1 MRYIQNISR
10 EQTRLLPYSVEEM
23 VEETNPVRVIHAYVD
38 SLPMETLGFERAEPA
53 QTGRPAYDPRDLL
66 KLYIYGYLNRI
77 RSSRKLMTECRRNVE
92 LFYLLN
98 MLRPDFRTIADFRK
112 RNRKALK
119 EVFRDFVKACAE
131 LKLLGKETVAIDG
144 TKIRA
149 SNSKKKS
156 YTPEILEKKI
166 EYLEEQERGI
176 EEYLEKMD
184 KADQEEKRA
193 PVMDI
198 KPEDMPQKLEQIRER
213 VAKYKG
219 YQKRMKETGETQ
231 ILETDPECRTI
242 HTKEGQLPAY
252 NIQTAV
258 DDRHH
263 LIVSFETTN
272 ANTDQGL
279 LDQMAEQTKEEMGVE
294 TIEVLADKGY
304 ESRQDIE
311 KCVMHGTVPNVGYK
325 YDKDERI
332 FDLEYIPNE
341 IDEQTRCSEKP
352 EDIQKCLHAGVL
364 PRCYEGTSVEVQL
377 QKRSVMSCFIRHEDG
392 RVTCPMGRELFKHSV
407 RKHGT
412 IYGSRE
418 ACRTCPNRCTDS
430 KNAKTVSIG
439 HNTNIVAVRMYG
451 NPEYPLQRLPEG
463 FVPHNS
469 IGRPQKPERVR
480 LILRRNPDDMQRR
493 KELVEHPFG
502 TIKWY
507 DGAHYFLCRGKEMVS
522 AEIALSFL
530 TYNLRRAIRILG
542 VGALVA
548 HFNARNQKNRV
559 GIPLCLPLL
568 DANLCKIDKKKV

>member
-198 KPEDMPQKLEQIRER
+198 RPEDMPQKLEQIRER

-294 TIEVLADKGY
+294 TIEALADKGY

-325 YDKDERI
+325 YDKNERI
-332 FDLEYIPNE
+332 FDLAYIPNE

-377 QKRSVMSCFIRHEDG
+377 QRRSVMSCFIRHEDG
-392 RVTCPMGRELFKHSV
+392 RVTCPMGRELFKHNV

-451 NPEYPLQRLPEG
+451 NPEYPLQKLPEG
-463 FVPHNS
+463 FIPHNS

-548 HFNARNQKNRV
+548 HFNARNQKNR
-559 GIPLCLPLL
+559 G
-568 DANLCKIDKKKV
+568 

>member
-198 KPEDMPQKLEQIRER
+198 RPEDMPQKLEQIRER
-213 VAKYKG
+213 VEKYKG

-294 TIEVLADKGY
+294 TIEALADKGY

-332 FDLEYIPNE
+332 FDLAYIPNE

-377 QKRSVMSCFIRHEDG
+377 QRRSVMSCFIRHEDG
-392 RVTCPMGRELFKHSV
+392 RVTCPMGRELFKHNV

-451 NPEYPLQRLPEG
+451 NPEYPLQKLPEG
-463 FVPHNS
+463 FIPHNS

-548 HFNARNQKNRV
+548 HFNARNQKNR
-559 GIPLCLPLL
+559 G
-568 DANLCKIDKKKV
+568 

>member
-10 EQTRLLPYSVEEM
+10 EQTRFLPYSVEEM
-23 VEETNPVRVIHAYVD
+23 VEETNPARVIHAYVD

-294 TIEVLADKGY
+294 TIEALADKGY

-332 FDLEYIPNE
+332 FDLAYIPNE

-392 RVTCPMGRELFKHSV
+392 RVTCPMGRELFKHNV

-451 NPEYPLQRLPEG
+451 NPEYPLQKLPEG
-463 FVPHNS
+463 FIPHNS

-548 HFNARNQKNRV
+548 HFNARNQKNR
-559 GIPLCLPLL
+559 G
-568 DANLCKIDKKKV
+568 

>member
-38 SLPMETLGFERAEPA
+38 SLPIEALGFERAEPA

-166 EYLEEQERGI
+166 EYLEEQGRGI

-198 KPEDMPQKLEQIRER
+198 RPEDMPQKLEQIRER

-294 TIEVLADKGY
+294 TIKVLADKGY

-332 FDLEYIPNE
+332 FDLAYIPNE

-377 QKRSVMSCFIRHEDG
+377 QRRSVMSCFIRHEDG

-451 NPEYPLQRLPEG
+451 NPEYPLQKLPEG
-463 FVPHNS
+463 FIPHNS

-548 HFNARNQKNRV
+548 HFNARNQKNR
-559 GIPLCLPLL
+559 G
-568 DANLCKIDKKKV
+568 

>member
-377 QKRSVMSCFIRHEDG
+377 QRRSVMSCFIRHEDG

-451 NPEYPLQRLPEG
+451 NPEYPLQKLPEG

-548 HFNARNQKNRV
+548 HFNARNQKNR
-559 GIPLCLPLL
+559 G
-568 DANLCKIDKKKV
+568 

>member
-184 KADQEEKRA
+184 RADQEEKRA

-377 QKRSVMSCFIRHEDG
+377 QRRSVMSCFIRHEDG
-392 RVTCPMGRELFKHSV
+392 RVICPMGRELFKHSV

-451 NPEYPLQRLPEG
+451 NPEYPLQKLPEG

-548 HFNARNQKNRV
+548 HFNARNQKNR
-559 GIPLCLPLL
+559 G
-568 DANLCKIDKKKV
+568 

>member
-294 TIEVLADKGY
+294 TIEALADKGY

-325 YDKDERI
+325 YDKNERI
-332 FDLEYIPNE
+332 FDLAYIPNE

-392 RVTCPMGRELFKHSV
+392 RVTCPMGRELFKHNV

-451 NPEYPLQRLPEG
+451 NPEYPLQKLPEG

-548 HFNARNQKNRV
+548 HFNARNQKNR
-559 GIPLCLPLL
+559 G
-568 DANLCKIDKKKV
+568 

>member
-332 FDLEYIPNE
+332 FDLAYIPNE

-377 QKRSVMSCFIRHEDG
+377 QRRSVMSCFIRHEDG
-392 RVTCPMGRELFKHSV
+392 RVTCPMGRELFKHNV

-451 NPEYPLQRLPEG
+451 NPEYPLQKLPEG

-548 HFNARNQKNRV
+548 HFNARNQKNR
-559 GIPLCLPLL
+559 G
-568 DANLCKIDKKKV
+568 

>member
-23 VEETNPVRVIHAYVD
+23 VEETNPARVIHAYVD

-451 NPEYPLQRLPEG
+451 NPEYPLQKLPEG
-463 FVPHNS
+463 FIPHNS

-548 HFNARNQKNRV
+548 HFNARNQKNR
-559 GIPLCLPLL
+559 G
-568 DANLCKIDKKKV
+568 

>member
-184 KADQEEKRA
+184 RADQEEKRA

-294 TIEVLADKGY
+294 TIKVLADKGY

-341 IDEQTRCSEKP
+341 IDEQTCCSEKP

-364 PRCYEGTSVEVQL
+364 PCCYEGTSVEVQL
-377 QKRSVMSCFIRHEDG
+377 QRRSVMSCFIRHEDG
-392 RVTCPMGRELFKHSV
+392 RVICPMGRELFKHSV

-451 NPEYPLQRLPEG
+451 NPEYPLQKLPKG

-548 HFNARNQKNRV
+548 HFNARNQKNR
-559 GIPLCLPLL
+559 G
-568 DANLCKIDKKKV
+568 

>member
-23 VEETNPVRVIHAYVD
+23 VEGTNPVRVIHAYVD

-548 HFNARNQKNRV
+548 HFNARNQKNR
-559 GIPLCLPLL
+559 G
-568 DANLCKIDKKKV
+568 

>member
-23 VEETNPVRVIHAYVD
+23 VEETNPARVIHAYVD

-213 VAKYKG
+213 VEKYKG

-294 TIEVLADKGY
+294 TIEALADKGY

-332 FDLEYIPNE
+332 FDLAYIPNE

-377 QKRSVMSCFIRHEDG
+377 QRRSVMSCFIRHEDG
-392 RVTCPMGRELFKHSV
+392 RVTCPMGRELFKHNV

-451 NPEYPLQRLPEG
+451 NPEYPLQKLPEG
-463 FVPHNS
+463 FIPHNS

-548 HFNARNQKNRV
+548 HFNARNQKNR
-559 GIPLCLPLL
+559 G
-568 DANLCKIDKKKV
+568 

>member
-294 TIEVLADKGY
+294 TIEALADKGY

-332 FDLEYIPNE
+332 FDLAYIPNE

-377 QKRSVMSCFIRHEDG
+377 QRRSIMSCFIRHEDG
-392 RVTCPMGRELFKHSV
+392 RVTCPMGRELFKHNV

-451 NPEYPLQRLPEG
+451 NPEYPLQKLPEG
-463 FVPHNS
+463 FIPHNS

-548 HFNARNQKNRV
+548 HFNARNQKNR
-559 GIPLCLPLL
+559 G
-568 DANLCKIDKKKV
+568 

>member
-184 KADQEEKRA
+184 RADQEEKRA

-352 EDIQKCLHAGVL
+352 EDIQKCLHAGVI

-377 QKRSVMSCFIRHEDG
+377 QRRSVMSCFIRHEDG

-451 NPEYPLQRLPEG
+451 NPEYPLQKLPEG

-548 HFNARNQKNRV
+548 HFNARNQKNR
-559 GIPLCLPLL
+559 G
-568 DANLCKIDKKKV
+568 

>member
-198 KPEDMPQKLEQIRER
+198 RPEDMPQKLEQIRER

-294 TIEVLADKGY
+294 TIEALADKGY

-332 FDLEYIPNE
+332 FDLAYIPNE

-377 QKRSVMSCFIRHEDG
+377 QRRSVMSCFIRHEDG
-392 RVTCPMGRELFKHSV
+392 RVTCPMGRELFKHNV

-418 ACRTCPNRCTDS
+418 ACRTCTNRCTDS

-451 NPEYPLQRLPEG
+451 NPEYPLQKLPEG
-463 FVPHNS
+463 FIPHNS

-548 HFNARNQKNRV
+548 HFNARNQKNR
-559 GIPLCLPLL
+559 G
-568 DANLCKIDKKKV
+568 

>member
-377 QKRSVMSCFIRHEDG
+377 QRRSVMSCFIRHEDG
-392 RVTCPMGRELFKHSV
+392 RVICPMGRELFKHSV

-451 NPEYPLQRLPEG
+451 NPEYPLQKLPEG
-463 FVPHNS
+463 FIPHNS

-548 HFNARNQKNRV
+548 HFNARNQKNR
-559 GIPLCLPLL
+559 G
-568 DANLCKIDKKKV
+568 

>member
-294 TIEVLADKGY
+294 TIEALADKGY

-377 QKRSVMSCFIRHEDG
+377 QRRSVMSCFIRHEDG
-392 RVTCPMGRELFKHSV
+392 RVTCPMGRELFKHNV

-412 IYGSRE
+412 IYGSQE

-439 HNTNIVAVRMYG
+439 HNTNIVAVHMYG
-451 NPEYPLQRLPEG
+451 NPEYPLQKLPEG
-463 FVPHNS
+463 FIPHNS

-548 HFNARNQKNRV
+548 HFNARNQKNR
-559 GIPLCLPLL
+559 G
-568 DANLCKIDKKKV
+568 

>member
-53 QTGRPAYDPRDLL
+53 QTGRLAYDPRDLL

-294 TIEVLADKGY
+294 TIEALADKGY

-332 FDLEYIPNE
+332 FDLAYIPNE

-377 QKRSVMSCFIRHEDG
+377 QRRSVMSCFIRHEDG
-392 RVTCPMGRELFKHSV
+392 RVTCPMGRELFKHNV

-451 NPEYPLQRLPEG
+451 NPEYPLQKLPEG
-463 FVPHNS
+463 FIPHNS

-548 HFNARNQKNRV
+548 HFNARNQKNR
-559 GIPLCLPLL
+559 G
-568 DANLCKIDKKKV
+568 

>member
-219 YQKRMKETGETQ
+219 YQKRMKKTGETQ

-377 QKRSVMSCFIRHEDG
+377 QRRSVMSCFIRHEDG

-451 NPEYPLQRLPEG
+451 NPEYPLQKLPEG

-548 HFNARNQKNRV
+548 HFNARNQKNR
-559 GIPLCLPLL
+559 G
-568 DANLCKIDKKKV
+568 

>member
-294 TIEVLADKGY
+294 TIEALADKGY

-332 FDLEYIPNE
+332 FDLAYIPNE

-377 QKRSVMSCFIRHEDG
+377 QRRSVMSCFIRHEDG
-392 RVTCPMGRELFKHSV
+392 RVTCPMGRELFKHNV

-451 NPEYPLQRLPEG
+451 NPEYPLQKLPEG
-463 FVPHNS
+463 FIPHNS

-548 HFNARNQKNRV
+548 HFNARNQKNR
-559 GIPLCLPLL
+559 G
-568 DANLCKIDKKKV
+568 

>member
-184 KADQEEKRA
+184 RADQEEKRA

-294 TIEVLADKGY
+294 TIEALADKGY

-332 FDLEYIPNE
+332 FDLAYIPNE

-377 QKRSVMSCFIRHEDG
+377 QRRSVMSCFIRHEDG
-392 RVTCPMGRELFKHSV
+392 RVTCPMGRELFKHNV

-451 NPEYPLQRLPEG
+451 NPEYPLQKLPEG

-548 HFNARNQKNRV
+548 HFNARNQKNR
-559 GIPLCLPLL
+559 G
-568 DANLCKIDKKKV
+568 

>member
-219 YQKRMKETGETQ
+219 YQKRMKETGDTQ

-294 TIEVLADKGY
+294 TIEALADKGY

-332 FDLEYIPNE
+332 FDLAYIPNE

-377 QKRSVMSCFIRHEDG
+377 QRRSVMSCFIRHEDG
-392 RVTCPMGRELFKHSV
+392 RVTCPMGRELFKHNV

-451 NPEYPLQRLPEG
+451 NPEYPLQKLPEG
-463 FVPHNS
+463 FIPHNS

-548 HFNARNQKNRV
+548 HFNERNQKNR
-559 GIPLCLPLL
+559 G
-568 DANLCKIDKKKV
+568 

>member
-10 EQTRLLPYSVEEM
+10 EQTRFLPYSVEEM

-156 YTPEILEKKI
+156 YTPEILKKKI

-184 KADQEEKRA
+184 KADQEEKRV

-294 TIEVLADKGY
+294 TIEALADKGY

-311 KCVMHGTVPNVGYK
+311 KCIMHGTVPNVGYK

-332 FDLEYIPNE
+332 FDLAYIPNE

-377 QKRSVMSCFIRHEDG
+377 QRRSVMSCFIRHEDG
-392 RVTCPMGRELFKHSV
+392 RVTCPMGRELFKHNV

-451 NPEYPLQRLPEG
+451 NPEYPLQKLPEG
-463 FVPHNS
+463 FIPHNS

-548 HFNARNQKNRV
+548 HFNARNQKNR
-559 GIPLCLPLL
+559 G
-568 DANLCKIDKKKV
+568 

>member
-184 KADQEEKRA
+184 MADQEEKRA

-451 NPEYPLQRLPEG
+451 NPEYPLQKLPEG
-463 FVPHNS
+463 FIPHNS

-548 HFNARNQKNRV
+548 HFNARNQKNR
-559 GIPLCLPLL
+559 G
-568 DANLCKIDKKKV
+568 

>member
-377 QKRSVMSCFIRHEDG
+377 QRRSVMSCFIRHEDG

-463 FVPHNS
+463 FIPHNS

-548 HFNARNQKNRV
+548 HFNARNQKNR
-559 GIPLCLPLL
+559 G
-568 DANLCKIDKKKV
+568 

>member
-23 VEETNPVRVIHAYVD
+23 VEETNPARVIHAYVD

-332 FDLEYIPNE
+332 FDLAYIPNE

-377 QKRSVMSCFIRHEDG
+377 QRRSVMSCFIRHEDG
-392 RVTCPMGRELFKHSV
+392 RVTCPMGRELFKHNV

-451 NPEYPLQRLPEG
+451 NPEYPLQKLPEG
-463 FVPHNS
+463 FIPHNS

-548 HFNARNQKNRV
+548 HFNARNQKNR
-559 GIPLCLPLL
+559 G
-568 DANLCKIDKKKV
+568 

>member
-242 HTKEGQLPAY
+242 YTKEGQLPAY

-294 TIEVLADKGY
+294 TIEALADKGY

-332 FDLEYIPNE
+332 FDLAYIPNE

-377 QKRSVMSCFIRHEDG
+377 QRRSVMSCFIRHEDG
-392 RVTCPMGRELFKHSV
+392 RVTCPMGRELFKHNV

-451 NPEYPLQRLPEG
+451 NPEYPLQKLPEG

-548 HFNARNQKNRV
+548 HFNARNQKNR
-559 GIPLCLPLL
+559 G
-568 DANLCKIDKKKV
+568 